1 MLDLEGIKSLE
12 AKLRSAQENQS
23 SLDSRLKQIID
34 ENENY
39 RNQAPSEAVLNRKI
53 ETERG
58 LRKEAELNLEL
69 MKEEFENQV
78 QNQVRM
84 QVLAKQKEL
93 DLMIEK
99 AKQKAEDANEV
110 YNELEE
116 VRLQLTS
123 AEQIIE
129 EQQQYRQNS
138 EQKQAQLREL
148 LEDRT
153 NTVDKMIK
161 ECTIEC
167 ESRIREEKTR
177 SQQIITDL
185 EHQIK
190 ELQRETSLAKSSEE
204 RALRQSQRLE
214 IQLQNERENSGVS
227 RIENEVV
234 SLRRKIE
241 SLERL
246 RQDAINDSEEL
257 RSEQTKVR
265 LDYER
270 AMVAAKQEV
279 EKSKEMVGNLQQELS
294 KATDLRHDLEDTIS
308 QQELK
313 ISTLKSQEGL
323 AMSASIA
330 EQAKKIEQTRAEAQH
345 WKSKYDV
352 VIDEHRRSSAQL
364 NDLYHKE
371 RLLNQKYRKEVGN
384 MSSVYENKLRK
395 MSNELKTAKARVR

>member
-1 MLDLEGIKSLE
+1 MLDINGIKSLE
-12 AKLRSAQENQS
+12 EKLRSAQESQHR
-23 SLDSRLKQIID
+23 LDSNLNKIIT
-34 ENENY
+34 ENEKY
-39 RNQAPSEAVLNRKI
+39 RNQAPSDAVSNRKI

-58 LRKEAELNLEL
+58 LRKEAEINLEL
-69 MKEEFENQV
+69 MKEQFDVQV

-93 DLMIEK
+93 DMHIEK
-99 AKQKAEDANEV
+99 AKQKADDANEV

-153 NTVDKMIK
+153 QTVDKMIK

-177 SQQIITDL
+177 SSQTITDL

-204 RALRQSQRLE
+204 RALRQTQRLE
-214 IQLQNERENSGVS
+214 IQLNNERENSGVG
-227 RIENEVV
+227 RMEGEVI
-234 SLRRKIE
+234 SLRRKLE
-241 SLERL
+241 SVERL
-246 RQDAINDSEEL
+246 RQDALNDSEEL
-257 RSEQTKVR
+257 RAEQTKVR
-265 LDYER
+265 LEYER
-270 AMVAAKQEV
+270 AMVSAKQEV
-279 EKSKEMVGNLQQELS
+279 SKSRDNVDGLNQELS
-294 KATDLRHDLEDTIS
+294 KATDLRHDLEDRIS
-308 QQELK
+308 KQELK
-313 ISTLKSQEGL
+313 LSSMKNSEGL
-323 AMSASIA
+323 AMSAAIA

-352 VIDEHRRSSAQL
+352 VIDENRRSSAQL

-384 MSSVYENKLRK
+384 MNSAYEGKLRK
-395 MSNELKTAKARVR
+395 MSNELKTVKARMR

>member
-1 MLDLEGIKSLE
+1 
-12 AKLRSAQENQS
+12 
-23 SLDSRLKQIID
+23 
-34 ENENY
+34 
-39 RNQAPSEAVLNRKI
+39 
-53 ETERG
+53 
-58 LRKEAELNLEL
+58 
-69 MKEEFENQV
+69 
-78 QNQVRM
+78 
-84 QVLAKQKEL
+84 
-93 DLMIEK
+93 
-99 AKQKAEDANEV
+99 
-110 YNELEE
+110 
-116 VRLQLTS
+116 
-123 AEQIIE
+123 
-129 EQQQYRQNS
+129 
-138 EQKQAQLREL
+138 
-148 LEDRT
+148 
-153 NTVDKMIK
+153 MIK

-214 IQLQNERENSGVS
+214 IQLQNERENSGVN

-294 KATDLRHDLEDTIS
+294 KAT
-308 QQELK
+308 
-313 ISTLKSQEGL
+313 KSL
-323 AMSASIA
+323 T
-330 EQAKKIEQTRAEAQH
+330 K
-345 WKSKYDV
+345 
-352 VIDEHRRSSAQL
+352 
-364 NDLYHKE
+364 
-371 RLLNQKYRKEVGN
+371 
-384 MSSVYENKLRK
+384 
-395 MSNELKTAKARVR
+395 

>member
-1 MLDLEGIKSLE
+1 
-12 AKLRSAQENQS
+12 
-23 SLDSRLKQIID
+23 
-34 ENENY
+34 
-39 RNQAPSEAVLNRKI
+39 
-53 ETERG
+53 
-58 LRKEAELNLEL
+58 
-69 MKEEFENQV
+69 
-78 QNQVRM
+78 
-84 QVLAKQKEL
+84 
-93 DLMIEK
+93 
-99 AKQKAEDANEV
+99 
-110 YNELEE
+110 
-116 VRLQLTS
+116 
-123 AEQIIE
+123 
-129 EQQQYRQNS
+129 
-138 EQKQAQLREL
+138 
-148 LEDRT
+148 
-153 NTVDKMIK
+153 MIK

-214 IQLQNERENSGVS
+214 IQLQNERENSGVN

-294 KATDLRHDLEDTIS
+294 KAT
-308 QQELK
+308 
-313 ISTLKSQEGL
+313 KSF
-323 AMSASIA
+323 
-330 EQAKKIEQTRAEAQH
+330 AK
-345 WKSKYDV
+345 
-352 VIDEHRRSSAQL
+352 
-364 NDLYHKE
+364 
-371 RLLNQKYRKEVGN
+371 
-384 MSSVYENKLRK
+384 
-395 MSNELKTAKARVR
+395 